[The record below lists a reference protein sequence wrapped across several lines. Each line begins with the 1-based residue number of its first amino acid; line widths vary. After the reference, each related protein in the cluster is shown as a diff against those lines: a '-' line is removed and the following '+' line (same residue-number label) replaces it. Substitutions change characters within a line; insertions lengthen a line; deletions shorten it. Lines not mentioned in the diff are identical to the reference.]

1 MNLEQLISFF
11 TGYIQLIVRGAHL
24 EKFLNL
30 LTGSGL
36 YLWDVRRLGTE
47 VAEVKIR
54 AHGFSRIRGVARKT
68 RTIVKIYQKKG
79 LPFIKRKMARRKFFW
94 MGAMILISLL
104 VYLSSFVLIIKVDG
118 FEDAQRQQLLA
129 NLSRLGLKAG
139 SSRKEI
145 IGKKDLIE
153 REVMIHTPGAVW
165 LAITVRGVVAEVKVV
180 QRKNAPAPADS
191 CDIVAAKDGVV
202 TKMVVVRGVPAVKEG
217 DTVAKGDLLISGV
230 QWLTNSETRELEKHE
245 VPASGI
251 VVAKVWYD
259 LEIVEPKIV
268 WRPEINRDFFQKYQ
282 LRWGR
287 KLFPLISFG
296 KRPEYNYY
304 WSRWRRPLY
313 QGRNPFDN
321 VEIIKDTWQ
330 KIIWHREARSRSEI
344 EKTVLDEM
352 KERVEKLDLK
362 ENPSART
369 WTWEGNFIRFT
380 ATYEK
385 QEDIARISFIKTK
398 SSIGNN

>member
-1 MNLEQLISFF
+1 MNLERVVSFF

-54 AHGFSRIRGVARKT
+54 AHGFSRIRGIVRKT
-68 RTIVKIYQKKG
+68 HTTVKIYQKKG
-79 LPFIKRKMARRKFFW
+79 LPFIKRKLARRKFFW
-94 MGAMILISLL
+94 IGAMILISFL
-104 VYLSSFVLIIKVDG
+104 VYLSSFVFIIKVDG
-118 FEDAQRQQLLA
+118 FEDAERQQLLVD
-129 NLSRLGLKAG
+129 LSRLGLKIG

-145 IGKKDLIE
+145 IQKKNLIE

-165 LAITVRGVVAEVKVV
+165 LAITVHGVVAEVRVV
-180 QRKNAPAPADS
+180 KRKNVPAPVES

-230 QWLTNSETRELEKHE
+230 QWLTNSETKELEKHE
-245 VPASGI
+245 IAASGI
-251 VVAKVWYD
+251 VVARVWYD
-259 LEIVEPKIV
+259 FEIVEPKIV

-296 KRPEYNYY
+296 KRPKYNYY

-330 KIIWHREARSRSEI
+330 KVIWHRKVQSRREI

-352 KERVEKLDLK
+352 NERVKKLDLK
-362 ENPSART
+362 ATPSART
-369 WTWEGNFIRFT
+369 WISEENFIKYT
-380 ATYEK
+380 TTYEK
-385 QEDIARISFIKTK
+385 LEDIAKISFIKNK
-398 SSIGNN
+398 SSIGK

>member
-1 MNLEQLISFF
+1 MNLERAVSFF

-30 LTGSGL
+30 LTSSGL
-36 YLWDVRRLGTE
+36 YLWDVKRLGTE

-54 AHGFSRIRGVARKT
+54 AHGFSRIRGVVRKT
-68 RTIVKIYQKKG
+68 HTTVKIYQKKG
-79 LPFIKRKMARRKFFW
+79 LPFIKRKLARRKIFW
-94 MGAMILISLL
+94 MGAIILISFL
-104 VYLSSFVLIIKVDG
+104 VYLSSFVFIIKVDG
-118 FEDAQRQQLLA
+118 FEDAERQQLLA

-145 IGKKDLIE
+145 IQKKNLIE

-165 LAITVRGVVAEVKVV
+165 LAITVHGVVAEVKVV
-180 QRKNAPAPADS
+180 KRKNAPAPVES

-245 VPASGI
+245 IAASGI

-268 WRPEINRDFFQKYQ
+268 WRPEINQDFFQKYQ

-296 KRPEYNYY
+296 KRPECNYY

-330 KIIWHREARSRSEI
+330 KVIWHRKVQSRREI

-352 KERVEKLDLK
+352 NERVKKMDLK
-362 ENPSART
+362 ATPSAQT
-369 WTWEGNFIRFT
+369 WTSEGNFIKYT
-380 ATYEK
+380 TTYEK
-385 QEDIARISFIKTK
+385 LEDIAKISFIKNK
-398 SSIGNN
+398 SSIGK

>member
-1 MNLEQLISFF
+1 MNLERVVSFF
-11 TGYIQLIVRGAHL
+11 TGYIQLIVRGVHL

-30 LTGSGL
+30 LTSSGL
-36 YLWDVRRLGTE
+36 YLWDVKRLGTE

-54 AHGFSRIRGVARKT
+54 AHGFFRIRGIVRKT
-68 RTIVKIYQKKG
+68 HTTVKIYQKKG
-79 LPFIKRKMARRKFFW
+79 LPFIKRKLARRKIFW
-94 MGAMILISLL
+94 MGAMILISFL
-104 VYLSSFVLIIKVDG
+104 VYLSSFVFIIKIDG
-118 FEDAQRQQLLA
+118 FEDAERQQLLA

-145 IGKKDLIE
+145 IQKKNLIE

-165 LAITVRGVVAEVKVV
+165 LAITVHGVVAEVKVV
-180 QRKNAPAPADS
+180 KRKNAPAPVES

-217 DTVAKGDLLISGV
+217 DTVAKGDLLIGGV

-245 VPASGI
+245 IAASGI

-268 WRPEINRDFFQKYQ
+268 WRPEINQDFFQKYQ

-287 KLFPLISFG
+287 KLFSLISFG
-296 KRPEYNYY
+296 KRPKYNYY

-330 KIIWHREARSRSEI
+330 KVIWHRKVQSRREI

-352 KERVEKLDLK
+352 NEKVKKMDLK
-362 ENPSART
+362 AAPFAQT
-369 WTWEGNFIRFT
+369 WTSEGNFIKYT
-380 ATYEK
+380 TTYEK
-385 QEDIARISFIKTK
+385 LEDIAKISFIKNK
-398 SSIGNN
+398 SSIGK